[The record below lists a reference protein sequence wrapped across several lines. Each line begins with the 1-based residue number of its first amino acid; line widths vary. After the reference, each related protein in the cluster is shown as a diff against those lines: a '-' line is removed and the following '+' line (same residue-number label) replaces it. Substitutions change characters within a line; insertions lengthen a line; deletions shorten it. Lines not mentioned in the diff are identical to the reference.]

1 MTQIENTRVGQG
13 RKKRDQQLAGGL
25 ALHEMHRDLGMG
37 EGRVWIRAHRAG
49 GRRRAWKESCCK
61 GEKSGYRVCE
71 LWRARKEVGNYNSMS
86 SREEARL
93 Q

>member
-1 MTQIENTRVGQG
+1 MENTRIGQG

-25 ALHEMHRDLGMG
+25 ALHEMHQDLG
-37 EGRVWIRAHRAG
+37 VWMRDHGA
-49 GRRRAWKESCCK
+49 AWKESCCK
-61 GEKSGYRVCE
+61 GEKSGYRVSE
-71 LWRARKEVGNYNSMS
+71 LWRARKEVDNYNSMS